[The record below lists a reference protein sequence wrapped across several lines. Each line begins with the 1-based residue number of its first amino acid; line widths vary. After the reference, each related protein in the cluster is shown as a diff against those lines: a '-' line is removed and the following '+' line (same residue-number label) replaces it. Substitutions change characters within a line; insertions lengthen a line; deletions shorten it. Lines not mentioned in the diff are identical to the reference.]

1 MVYRGVRAFCAGC
14 GQPRTVL
21 TGASLTHAGKPAH
34 VAGAVVHA
42 FGWLLFLL
50 GLGFSLVIGLIVA
63 IFSATAGLVTGGV
76 FAALSLAVFLLA
88 RYGKRRL
95 ESEGDEAVARRRE
108 QALFALAPNRGGRL
122 QAFEAA
128 TALDMTVE
136 DADAVLTRM
145 AKQRPDDVDVE
156 IGDQGE
162 VFYEFARSIGG
173 GRGFVYA
180 ASWSSGSGFRVASSG
195 GPAARPRVRVADPE
209 PAVAPP
215 IDEKKILDAEFE
227 AIEEPAAPRKARS

>member
-1 MVYRGVRAFCAGC
+1 
-14 GQPRTVL
+14 
-21 TGASLTHAGKPAH
+21 LTHAGKPAH

-50 GLGFSLVIGLIVA
+50 GLGFSLVMGLLVA
-63 IFSATAGLVTGGV
+63 IFSGTAGLVTGGV

-95 ESEGDEAVARRRE
+95 DTEGDEAIARRRE
-108 QALFALAPNRGGRL
+108 QALFALAANRGGRL

-128 TALDMTVE
+128 SALDMTVD
-136 DADAVLTRM
+136 DADKVLTQM

-180 ASWSSGSGFRVASSG
+180 ASWSSGAGFRVGSQGVAPG
-195 GPAARPRVRVADPE
+195 AQRVRVADP
-209 PAVAPP
+209 APP
-215 IDEKKILDAEFE
+215 APASFDEKQILDAEFE
-227 AIEEPAAPRKARS
+227 AIDEPSAPQKARR